1 MQVLRRLTVCLAV
14 CALALLAALPSASVA
29 AAPSGAV
36 GFVYVNLNTAVANT
50 VAGFAR
56 HADGSLTAVPGSP
69 FAVGG
74 AGTGTAIGTQGA
86 LQVSDDGRYLLAADA
101 GSDQISVLRIKPDGG
116 LQPAEGSPI
125 ASGGSKPASIAVH
138 RGLIYVANTGGTPNY
153 TGFTLN
159 AGGHLRPIAGSTV
172 PEPGANI
179 ADVLFSSDGTRLV
192 GTRLS
197 TALID
202 SFTVDSGGML
212 HTASGSPFQGVAGT
226 FAGKFRPA
234 NPSQLFVA
242 NTAGGTGT
250 NGPSSL
256 AAYTDS
262 ATGVLQEIGGPVSND
277 QKGSCWI
284 EITPDGRYA
293 YTSNAGSDTISRYA
307 LAADGTPTYL
317 GSIHLQGAADLHPF
331 DLRADVSGKYLYVAE
346 VDNGSIGVLRING
359 DGSLTELAGSPVA
372 LPAGA
377 KTFGIAVA

>member
-1 MQVLRRLTVCLAV
+1 MRVLRYLTVSLAL
-14 CALALLAALPSASVA
+14 CALALLAALPAVGVTAAS
-29 AAPSGAV
+29 PGA
-36 GFVYVNLNTAVANT
+36 GFVYVNLNTAGANT

-56 HADGSLTAVPGSP
+56 HTDGSLTALPGSP

-74 AGTGTAIGTQGA
+74 AGTGAAIGTQGA
-86 LQVSDDGRYLLAADA
+86 LQRSDDGRYLLAADA
-101 GSDQISVLRIKPDGG
+101 GSNQISVLRIKPDGG
-116 LQPAEGSPI
+116 LQPAEGSPV

-138 RGLIYVANTGGTPNY
+138 GGFVYIANTGGTPNY

-159 AGGHLRPIAGSTV
+159 AGGHLRPIAGSTI

-179 ADVLFSSDGTRLV
+179 ADVLFNGDGTRL
-192 GTRLS
+192 G

-202 SFTVDSGGML
+202 SFTVDGGGLL
-212 HTASGSPFQGVAGT
+212 HAASGSPFQGVTGT
-226 FAGKFRPA
+226 FAGKFRPT
-234 NPSQLFVA
+234 NPAQLFVA

-262 ATGVLQEIGGPVSND
+262 ASGVLQEIGGPISNN

-317 GSIHLQGAADLHPF
+317 DSTHLQGAADLHPF
-331 DLRADVSGKYLYVAE
+331 DLRADASGRYLYVAE
-346 VDNGSIGVLRING
+346 VDNGSVGALRING
-359 DGSLTELAGSPVA
+359 DGSLTELVASPVA

-377 KTFGIAVA
+377 KTFGIAVV

>member
-1 MQVLRRLTVCLAV
+1 MLVLRRLTVTLAF
-14 CALALLAALPSASVA
+14 CALALLTAIPSAGVS
-29 AAPSGAV
+29 AAPSHAV
-36 GFVYVNLNTAVANT
+36 GVVYVNLNTAGTNS

-56 HADGSLTAVPGSP
+56 HADGALTALPGSP
-69 FAVGG
+69 FSVGG

-86 LQVSDDGRYLLAADA
+86 LQLSADGRYLLAADA
-101 GSDQISVLRIKPDGG
+101 GSNEVSVLRIKPDGS
-116 LQPAEGSPI
+116 LQAAEGSPV
-125 ASGGSKPASIAVH
+125 ASGGGKPASIAVH
-138 RGLIYVANTGGTPNY
+138 GGLVYVANTGGTPNY

-159 AGGHLRPIAGSTV
+159 AGGRLRPIAGATV

-179 ADVLFSSDGTRLV
+179 ADVLFNGDGTRLV
-192 GTRLS
+192 GTRLG

-202 SFTVDSGGML
+202 SFTVDSGGLL
-212 HTASGSPFQGVAGT
+212 HAAPGSPFQGVAGT
-226 FAGKFRPA
+226 FAGRFRPT
-234 NPSQLFVA
+234 NPGQLFVA

-262 ATGVLQEIGGPVSND
+262 ATGVFQEIGGPVSND

-317 GSIHLQGAADLHPF
+317 SSTHLQGSTDLHPF
-331 DLRADVSGKYLYVAE
+331 DLRADAGGRYLYVAE
-346 VDNGSIGVLRING
+346 VDNGSVGVLQING

-372 LPAGA
+372 LPSGA
-377 KTFGIAVA
+377 KSFGIAVA